1 MNPSIFK
8 INIFKHCFL
17 KIKMNAKKSLWTV
30 FVTFL
35 VAVTKYLTSNFKE
48 EELILLS
55 FRVWL
60 LGHIREADH
69 MEEEVVDLSTDRK
82 QVRTIAGRSQ
92 GKT

>member
-1 MNPSIFK
+1 
-8 INIFKHCFL
+8 
-17 KIKMNAKKSLWTV
+17 
-30 FVTFL
+30 
-35 VAVTKYLTSNFKE
+35 
-48 EELILLS
+48 
-55 FRVWL
+55 L